1 MAENDTGV
9 DFKDQPSQPPVDEGM
24 TFENPDFKPLPSDIA
39 KDRAAKADFGLRGK
53 VDKSYDDYYN
63 AFVNGQEP
71 SMRDYIV
78 QQLYAQN
85 EAKRQQSITQMMQMK
100 GDLLS
105 AEDLDRIPYATN
117 NPGSVIEDHYAQ
129 RYMDHLNWPI
139 GKEETN
145 WIKEAVN
152 TPSEGVQRG
161 DIWSNE
167 INIGTEYRAKVEFG
181 RSRQQDAHANAEK
194 QSWLG
199 WGIDEAKNLS
209 GIYQVTQ
216 AHPSGGAWSLFAG
229 NMREEFIRKL
239 WSLPL
244 DEMQKQYD
252 AYIAT
257 QSPSNAK
264 QFANDFVGM
273 TSQEKMLENVFPFV
287 GIEGSVA
294 SGIAKKIMMQNQIRT
309 AVRQQVLAGVTKD
322 NPELAASL
330 SAGNIAEATIQRAWG
345 SIIKRA
351 RRADP
356 LQDAL
361 EDLPYLFRLGR
372 ENLSKEMALRP
383 DGLNLA
389 GSQQLLDK
397 YDELIRTFP
406 EMISDLTHA
415 ERVPGLAEKYRP
427 AMEAAQQQVI
437 DNNKTLASR
446 IWNLSEPWYNP
457 ITKSWFVDAFFG
469 KSSQEPFGSLGH
481 AGRVAKE
488 NRLTG
493 HDYVGQAGAGFYIRK
508 SFPVDETAPGMRQY
522 YAKLSTDL
530 TPTGGVLNSFMSRL
544 RTPNETLSDWMT
556 RNREVATFASSR
568 IEKYAFDQAEEIRK
582 LAPNIPFGTNKKAIW
597 DDFERVLNNA
607 RFIKDP
613 TTGKNGYTFKT
624 VGELQTQ
631 YMKQLSRLPTDPEVA
646 AYFAF
651 KRIQEMDHALR
662 VIDIVSN
669 KYRNGVMSHR
679 MFTVGKD
686 GEQIFSPEF
695 DAVPKSAFP
704 SGHTS
709 DTIAIIGEDGKAKV
723 IKIGELT

>member
-1 MAENDTGV
+1 
-9 DFKDQPSQPPVDEGM
+9 
-24 TFENPDFKPLPSDIA
+24 
-39 KDRAAKADFGLRGK
+39 
-53 VDKSYDDYYN
+53 
-63 AFVNGQEP
+63 
-71 SMRDYIV
+71 
-78 QQLYAQN
+78 
-85 EAKRQQSITQMMQMK
+85 
-100 GDLLS
+100 
-105 AEDLDRIPYATN
+105 
-117 NPGSVIEDHYAQ
+117 
-129 RYMDHLNWPI
+129 MDHLNWPV

-145 WIKEAVN
+145 WLKEAVN
-152 TPSEGVQRG
+152 TPLEGVKRG

-167 INIGTEYRAKVEFG
+167 LNLGTEYRAKVEFG

-209 GIYQVTQ
+209 GIYQVMQ

-244 DEMQKQYD
+244 NEMQKQYD

-257 QSPSNAK
+257 QNPSNAK
-264 QFANDFVGM
+264 QFDNDFVGM
-273 TSQEKMLENVFPFV
+273 NSQQQFLENVFPLI

-294 SGIAKKIMMQNQIRT
+294 SGIGKKIMMQNQIRT
-309 AVRQQVLAGVTKD
+309 AVRQQVLSGVTKD
-322 NPELAASL
+322 NPGLAASL
-330 SAGNIAEATIQRAWG
+330 SAGNIAEATIQRTWG

-356 LQDAL
+356 VQDAL
-361 EDLPYLFRLGR
+361 DDLPYLFRLGR
-372 ENLSKEMALRP
+372 ENIAQEAEQYRSVGME
-383 DGLNLA
+383 LA

-415 ERVPGLAEKYRP
+415 ERVPGLAEEYRP
-427 AMEAAQQQVI
+427 AMEAAQPQVI

-469 KSSQEPFGSLGH
+469 KNSQEPFGSLGH

-488 NRLTG
+488 NGLTG
-493 HDYVGQAGAGFYIRK
+493 HDFVGEPIARLQGPPAPIDLAKRIADNKAIFEELRKIMSAPRWMSRAAKSFEGKTRSQIMKEATDVGAQIQGDEALLASGVTKFAPPPGTSLGQAGAGFYIRK

-568 IEKYAFDQAEEIRK
+568 IVKYAFDQAEEIRK
-582 LAPNIPFGTNKKAIW
+582 LAPNIPFGTNKKAVW

-624 VGELQTQ
+624 VGELQMK
-631 YMKQLSRLPTDPEVA
+631 YMEWIHRLPTDPEVA

-651 KRIQEMDHALR
+651 KRIQEIDHALR

-679 MFTVGKD
+679 MFTIKD
-686 GEQIFSPEF
+686 GEQVYSPEF
-695 DAVPKSAFP
+695 DAKSHAEFP

-709 DTIAIIGEDGKAKV
+709 DTIAIIGDDGKAK
-723 IKIGELT
+723 